1 MIMTTG
7 EQMRAWRGPA
17 VFSYGFRPFF
27 FAAALWAAMAMVG
40 WVLMLSGWAALPT
53 AFDPVSWHAHEFL
66 FGYLG
71 AVMAGFLLTAVPNW
85 TGRPPITGWP
95 LAILF
100 VLWAAGRA
108 AIAVSNMIPP
118 AVVAAADL
126 ALPVA
131 LAAAVMREIIAAKNW
146 RNLGVLALL
155 GIFAFGNGVFHCEA
169 ARGEFAAQGQGLR
182 IAIGA
187 GVMMIALVGGRIV
200 PAFTRNWLVQN
211 NPGRLPV
218 PPGQVFDKVALA
230 VLLAAVGAWVLRPA
244 DSTTAVLLG
253 LAGLLHVLR
262 LGRWAGDRTLG
273 EPLLWI
279 LHLGYAFVPLGA
291 IILAAANFLPG
302 TIAPSAG
309 QHLWTAGAIGVM
321 TLAVMARA
329 TRGHTGRPLHAD
341 GRTAA
346 LFVAL
351 LGAVTARVA
360 AGIWPVA
367 GPWLYVLSGAAW
379 VAAFGGFCL
388 AYGSML
394 LGKRQG

>member
-1 MIMTTG
+1 MTQ
-7 EQMRAWRGPA
+7 QMRAWRGPA

-126 ALPVA
+126 ALLVA

-169 ARGEFAAQGQGLR
+169 ARGEFAA
-182 IAIGA
+182 A
-187 GVMMIALVGGRIV
+187 GGGSGFV
-200 PAFTRNWLVQN
+200 VENCGWNT
-211 NPGRLPV
+211 PG
-218 PPGQVFDKVALA
+218 F
-230 VLLAAVGAWVLRPA
+230 
-244 DSTTAVLLG
+244 
-253 LAGLLHVLR
+253 
-262 LGRWAGDRTLG
+262 
-273 EPLLWI
+273 
-279 LHLGYAFVPLGA
+279 
-291 IILAAANFLPG
+291 
-302 TIAPSAG
+302 
-309 QHLWTAGAIGVM
+309 IGVC
-321 TLAVMARA
+321 AR
-329 TRGHTGRPLHAD
+329 
-341 GRTAA
+341 
-346 LFVAL
+346 
-351 LGAVTARVA
+351 
-360 AGIWPVA
+360 
-367 GPWLYVLSGAAW
+367 
-379 VAAFGGFCL
+379 
-388 AYGSML
+388 
-394 LGKRQG
+394 